1 MSEVISKRE
10 SQSQPKSR
18 VVVIS
23 EGAGRPRLV
32 VREAMPSKQDRLNA
46 LVVRVAQRQ
55 ATIDAVANRRSLFG
69 LRSSV

>member
-1 MSEVISKRE
+1 MSAVLSKSDRQG
-10 SQSQPKSR
+10 QSKAK

-32 VREAMPSKQDRLNA
+32 VREVLPSKQERLNA
-46 LVVRVAQRQ
+46 LVLTVAKRQ
-55 ATIDAVANRRSLFG
+55 ATIDAVASRRGLFG